1 VYIYIS
7 IVIIYL
13 LERNDRLRL
22 EAPIPESRSS
32 PDLNRRARGAR
43 TRERLLAA
51 AIDLIAERGY
61 AATTVAE
68 VCRRAGTAAPALYHH
83 FESKEGLLA
92 AVVDRVGNTWI
103 EEIQKYAYREHDLHQ
118 RLDRTFESWQA
129 IVAEQPQLL
138 RLLIAVQLER
148 RDASPPVRETI
159 ARLVERS
166 RSRIVETI
174 EDSLGSLPD
183 LDLVAHTMIA
193 LLEGA
198 LLQHHLDPEGTDL
211 DRLFRE
217 MRRTVWLVLADR
229 LAQAHAEREGTAE

>member
-1 VYIYIS
+1 M
-7 IVIIYL
+7 
-13 LERNDRLRL
+13 

-32 PDLNRRARGAR
+32 PDLKRRARGTR
-43 TRERLLAA
+43 TRERLLGA

-68 VCRRAGTAAPALYHH
+68 ICRRAGTAAPALYHH

-92 AVVDRVGNTWI
+92 AVVDRVGSTWI
-103 EEIQKYAYREHDLHQ
+103 EEIQKYAYREDDLHR
-118 RLDRTFESWQA
+118 RLDRTFESWQT

-138 RLLIAVQLER
+138 RLLLAVQLER
-148 RDASPPVRETI
+148 SDASPPVRETI

-166 RSRIVETI
+166 RSGIVEAI
-174 EDSLGSLPD
+174 EDSLGTLPD

-229 LAQAHAEREGTAE
+229 MAQAHAEPEGMTA